1 MRLNFARISHLRC
14 LSDVELHFSPS
25 FNVFFG
31 ENGSGKTSILE
42 GLYFLSAAKS
52 FRSHVTKRVIQ
63 DTEQAVFVYGEGERG
78 GVPFSIGIQ
87 KTTSSDVQMKI
98 NGDDIREVAAM
109 ARFLP
114 IIVSGPDLPELAND
128 ISARIKWMD
137 WGLFH
142 VKQFYLDFWRKMKHV
157 HAQRN
162 AALKNR
168 LFLDSLEYLD
178 FLWVEISEQIAK
190 DRMLYIDSIN
200 QFCLSHDY
208 LGLHELSMAFYRGWE
223 GDLKAKLIEGRD
235 RELSCGYSVYGIHR
249 CDLKILFDDFD
260 ARHFLSRGQKKKV
273 DFQLKLAQGA
283 NLTLE
288 GGVKS
293 IFLLDDVVS
302 EYDKN
307 SLSMVV
313 QQLFQNGFQVFLSGV
328 DRSIFDH
335 LLEDY
340 PHKMFHVKHG
350 KVLEI

>member
-14 LSDVELHFSPS
+14 LSNVELQFSPN

-31 ENGSGKTSILE
+31 ENGSGKTSVLE

-63 DTEQAVFVYGEGERG
+63 DAEQAVFVYGEGEKSG
-78 GVPFSIGIQ
+78 MPFSVGIQ

-114 IIVSGPDLPELAND
+114 VIVSGPDLPELTND

-142 VKQFYLDFWRKMKHV
+142 VKQFYIDLWRKMKHI

-168 LFLDSLEYLD
+168 AFLGSLEYLD
-178 FLWVEISEQIAK
+178 FLWVEASEQIAR
-190 DRMLYIDSIN
+190 DRAQYINDIN
-200 QFCLSHDY
+200 QLCLSHNY
-208 LGLHELSMAFYRGWE
+208 LGLHQLSMDFCRGWE
-223 GDLKAKLIEGRD
+223 GDLKMKLIECRAK
-235 RELSCGYSVYGIHR
+235 ELSCGYSLYGVHR
-249 CDLKILFDDFD
+249 CDLKILFDSFD

-273 DFQLKLAQGA
+273 DFQLKLAQGV
-283 NLTLE
+283 NLAFD
-288 GGVKS
+288 GGIKS
-293 IFLLDDVVS
+293 IFLLDDIAS
-302 EYDKN
+302 EYDEI
-307 SLSMVV
+307 SLNLVIE
-313 QQLFQNGFQVFLSGV
+313 QLFKNGFQVFLSGV
-328 DRSIFDH
+328 DRSIFDR
-335 LLEDY
+335 LLENY

-350 KVLEI
+350 KVLDI